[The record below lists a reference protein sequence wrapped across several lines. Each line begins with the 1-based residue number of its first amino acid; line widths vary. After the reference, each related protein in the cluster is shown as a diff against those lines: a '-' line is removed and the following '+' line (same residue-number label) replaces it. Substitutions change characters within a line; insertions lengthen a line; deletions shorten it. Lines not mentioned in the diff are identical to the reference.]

1 MANRYRHVSG
11 GDRWQNSREVTWRM
25 ISISKIEKAVLVL
38 GLAACAMSQAGEHPN
53 LIMTKAGVESIRAEL
68 GEVPLFDA
76 TVAKVKAEVDAEI
89 ELGIDTP
96 IPLDYSGGYTHERH
110 KRNFFIM
117 QKAGALYQILNDQKY
132 ANYVRDML
140 LQYEA
145 MYMDL
150 PLHPKER
157 SYARG
162 KLFWQCLNDAN
173 WLVYVSQAYDAIYD
187 WLSAAERETLEQNL
201 FRPFADHISI
211 DSPQFFNRVH
221 NHATWGNAAVGMIG
235 LVMGD
240 DELVHRALY
249 GVEDDRNGLGDKD
262 DDGGFIR
269 EEGQQPGFLSNLEE
283 PFSPDGY
290 YTEGPYYQRYA
301 MYPFLIFAQALHNVK
316 PEMGIFEYKDGV
328 LLKAVDALLNLSD
341 ADGEFFPINDGQ
353 KGMSY
358 HARSLVTAVDMAY
371 LMGGEDPRLLGIA
384 VEQGRVLLD
393 DAG

>member
-1 MANRYRHVSG
+1 MTGLA
-11 GDRWQNSREVTWRM
+11 
-25 ISISKIEKAVLVL
+25 LVIL
-38 GLAACAMSQAGEHPN
+38 GLAMPAITLAGDHPK
-53 LIMTKAGVESIRAEL
+53 LIMTKGGVEKIRAEL
-68 GEVPLFDA
+68 GTVPLFDA
-76 TVAKVKAEVDAEI
+76 TLASVKAEVDAEI
-89 ELGIDTP
+89 VLGIDTP

-110 KRNFFIM
+110 KRNFFTM

-132 ANYVRDML
+132 ATYVRDML

-173 WLVYVSQAYDAIYD
+173 WLVYVSQAYDAIYEF
-187 WLSAAERETLEQNL
+187 LSADERKALEDNL
-201 FRPFADHISI
+201 FRPFADHISV

-221 NHATWGNAAVGMIG
+221 NHSTWGIAAVGMIG

-240 DELVHRALY
+240 NELVKRALD
-249 GVEDDRNGLGDKD
+249 GIPFDEIDVAARDN
-262 DDGGFIR
+262 DGGFIFDKD
-269 EEGQQPGFLSNLEE
+269 GKAGFLANLEE

-301 MYPFLIFAQALHNVK
+301 MYPFLIFAQALHNAK
-316 PEMGIFEYKDGV
+316 PELKIFENDGEV

-341 ADGEFFPINDGQ
+341 ADGEFFPLNDGQ
-353 KGMSY
+353 KGMSW
-358 HARSLVTAVDMAY
+358 HAGSIVTAVDIAY
-371 LMGGEDPRLLGIA
+371 LMGGEDPRLLSIA
-384 VEQGRVLLD
+384 EAQGQVLLD
-393 DAG
+393 DAGFAVAAGVRDGKTRPFVKRSINL